1 MKHEH
6 RDATLQ
12 LLTKRLQTHSLLTF
26 LASSSLPAALT
37 SPLPNVT
44 EISKCKTRAIF
55 SLPGTRVLKPLFWF
69 FSADFTEGQSKERGH
84 KDGVDKDISSFVIMF
99 IVTCGLLGVMVIVTV
114 AVNIYRKKKSI
125 IKNPN
130 HTNMMESEQLAWN
143 VSDLFWEKLIIS
155 VVQWSFL
162 KLRLLSNVT
171 SFLSFKTSNE
181 QSMRS
186 SYLNWITVIRFTSVS
201 LLMLIKLCNYY
212 FV

>member
-69 FSADFTEGQSKERGH
+69 FSAGFTEGQSKERGH

-99 IVTCGLLGVMVIVTV
+99 ILTCGLLGVMVIVTV
-114 AVNIYRKKKSI
+114 AVNIYRKKKI
-125 IKNPN
+125 N
-130 HTNMMESEQLAWN
+130 HQKPKSYQHDGKWTAGMKCVRSVLRKTNYFSC
-143 VSDLFWEKLIIS
+143 S
-155 VVQWSFL
+155 VVL
-162 KLRLLSNVT
+162 
-171 SFLSFKTSNE
+171 FKIKASI
-181 QSMRS
+181 QRD
-186 SYLNWITVIRFTSVS
+186 VIFI
-201 LLMLIKLCNYY
+201 L
-212 FV
+212 